1 MMHYVVTW
9 EGYSRFLD
17 QHVKRHVPPQLC
29 LIRGIC
35 KACEVDERR
44 LREGL

>member
-17 QHVKRHVPPQLC
+17 QHVKRHVPASC
-29 LIRGIC
+29 FLIRGIW